1 MYFRHKFCK
10 RVNARYQLASRAFTL
25 IELLVVI
32 AIIALLLAI
41 LGPSL
46 GKATDMTEDTICRSN
61 LKQWALVFTLYA
73 NDNED
78 SFPQSIEG
86 GGVDWE
92 RAWLLGAWLPYYE
105 DLDLRMCPSTK
116 SSDKSPAYGQPGGT
130 FLDWGPFPPS
140 PDGANWYDALATGSY
155 GFNDWCADPPLGVDT
170 FWGLPSANAVRKT
183 TDQGA
188 YMTPVVYDCVYCD
201 SAPKMNDWAPNNN
214 EHETDDYD
222 AWWDRN
228 GMKFNCID
236 RHRGGINAIFVDMDA
251 RHVGVKEQWLLKWH
265 ANWEKCSPPN
275 AWPTWTD
282 KYEDY

>member
-1 MYFRHKFCK
+1 MFRKC
-10 RVNARYQLASRAFTL
+10 VNGKSQLARSAFTL

-46 GKATDMTEDTICRSN
+46 GKAKMQVKDTICRSN
-61 LKQWALVFTLYA
+61 LKQWALVFSLYA

-116 SSDKSPAYGQPGGT
+116 KSDKSPSYYQAGGT

-140 PDGANWYDALATGSY
+140 DDGTNWYDSLATGSY
-155 GFNDWCADPPLGVDT
+155 GFNDWCADPPPGEDT
-170 FWGLPSANAVRKT
+170 FWRLPSANAVRKT
-183 TDQGA
+183 TDKGA
-188 YMTPVVYDCVYCD
+188 YMIPVVYDCVNCD
-201 SAPKMNDWAPNNN
+201 SAPKMNDRAPDNT
-214 EHETDDYD
+214 EHELDVYD

-228 GMKFNCID
+228 GMKFTCID
-236 RHRGGINAIFVDMDA
+236 RHKGGINAIFVDMDA
-251 RHVGVKEQWLLKWH
+251 RHVGIKEMWLLKWH
-265 ANWEKCSPPN
+265 ANWVKCTPSGG
-275 AWPTWTD
+275 WPTWTD
-282 KYEDY
+282 KYKDY